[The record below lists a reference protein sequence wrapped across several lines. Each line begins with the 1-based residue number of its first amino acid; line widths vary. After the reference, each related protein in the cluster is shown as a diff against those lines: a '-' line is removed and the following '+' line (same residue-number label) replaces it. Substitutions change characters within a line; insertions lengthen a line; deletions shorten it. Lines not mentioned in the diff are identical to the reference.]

1 MADPENPGK
10 PEALA
15 GESGTMERAGVPDL
29 SEEEERLAKESL
41 MADLRQARAKRN
53 RQKNLHGFFA
63 FMGVSPAAL
72 LPMLG
77 LFGGGSIPLGI
88 TLAACVTGLEGWRYF
103 KANRDVYDLDW
114 RIWELHT
121 GEKRPVRPPTLA
133 RRLLKRG

>member
-1 MADPENPGK
+1 MSDLELSERE
-10 PEALA
+10 EALA
-15 GESGTMERAGVPDL
+15 Q
-29 SEEEERLAKESL
+29 ESL
-41 MADLRQARAKRN
+41 TADLRQARAKRN

-88 TLAACVTGLEGWRYF
+88 ALAVCVTGLEGWRYH
-103 KANRDVYDLDW
+103 KAKKDVYDLDW

-121 GEKRPVRPPTLA
+121 GEKRPDR
-133 RRLLKRG
+133 K